1 MLWLTM
7 QIITCI
13 YYARDTLQIIKGEQ
27 SLSKV
32 CPTWICLYTRKQY
45 KFYIDHFMESQDF
58 RAGQGFAVSSYIKSK
73 NSIREFMT
81 CLLSH

>member
-13 YYARDTLQIIKGEQ
+13 YYARNTLQIIKGEQ

-32 CPTWICLYTRKQY
+32 SPTWINV
-45 KFYIDHFMESQDF
+45 YIPE
-58 RAGQGFAVSSYIKSK
+58 
-73 NSIREFMT
+73 NST
-81 CLLSH
+81 S